1 MSTIALTAARRR
13 TLGAVYPLL
22 AAAAWGVMYVVSKYS
37 FGYVPPIALC
47 AVRAALGGGVL
58 VGFSLLRGEPL
69 PRRRDLMPLAGL
81 GLLVAVALGTQYA
94 GTDLAT
100 ASQGALITTMT
111 PVLTVLLA
119 WAIARERLSP
129 RTVVGTAIALAGIL
143 LIISTQL
150 GGLAIGSWRAAVGAL
165 LLLAASL
172 FWALYTVAGK
182 STVRRLGSLYTTGY
196 STLFSVPFFALAAI
210 PELRARPLAPLTPE
224 LIGAIAYL
232 SLGATA
238 LAWFLWNKGIEYV
251 DASLVAVFF
260 FVQPVVGSLLGWLV
274 LGETLGWRFLA
285 GGAVAAAGILMV
297 SLTQGEARVAEG

>member
-13 TLGAVYPLL
+13 ALGAVYPLL

-37 FGYVPPIALC
+37 FGYMPPITLC

-100 ASQGALITTMT
+100 ASQAALITTMT
-111 PVLTVLLA
+111 PAFTVLLA
-119 WAIARERLSP
+119 WAIVRERLTV
-129 RTVVGTAIALAGIL
+129 RTVLGTVIAFAGIL
-143 LIISTQL
+143 LIISPQL
-150 GGLAIGSWRAAVGAL
+150 SGLAVGSWRAAAGAL

-172 FWALYTVAGK
+172 LWALYTVSAK
-182 STVRRLGSLYTTGY
+182 ATVRRLGSLYTTGY
-196 STLFSVPFFALAAI
+196 STLFSLPFFALAAV
-210 PELRARPLAPLTPE
+210 PELRARPLAPLTPG
-224 LIGAIAYL
+224 LIAAIAYL

-238 LAWFLWNKGIEYV
+238 LAWYLWNKGVEYV

-260 FVQPVVGSLLGWLV
+260 FAQPVVGSLLGWLV
-274 LGETLGWRFLA
+274 LGEALGWRFLA
-285 GGAVAAAGILMV
+285 GGAVAAAGILVV
-297 SLTQGEARVAEG
+297 SLAQGEACVAEG